1 MPSTFSAGRPRIRKQ
16 SKGILL
22 DENYGQTANTYAAN
36 QQQTSSFAS
45 QQQQG
50 QNVSYQTQTGG
61 AYVQPSDVIRGD
73 ESLPWRR
80 AKPKLRSRSLQPGE
94 RNIEDFPWL
103 RQRDRSLPRQEQ
115 ILWGRDKVP
124 IKPWIEEVICL
135 KRTEIR
141 RKLVE
146 RGCELEKVLLKASQI
161 ERREIIRAQIVEHI
175 DLKSV
180 QKYFER
186 GNYATMAEAQMAMT
200 EEILQEYEDT
210 THLQQQKHEEDMSI
224 LELTKEIDALVKK
237 DYDIP
242 WSQQGQVTTVEK
254 SKRTS
259 RKSSRDQRSTVLQQ
273 DVQQMQRIQ
282 ATEET
287 TILRLDKHDELNVQL
302 IQQQQI
308 GVPWARGIRHQQQQL
323 SQQSQSHIEDSN
335 VMSVNRHQ
343 MDEIQ
348 QQQQEVAV
356 GWRRGRQP
364 QQSVQSQQQLQHTED
379 STMLSINR
387 NDYIEQSQI
396 EQMQMNEQPVAW
408 RRGPKPQPQQSQQL
422 QHTEDSTMLSVNQ
435 VDRSQIEQVQMNEQ
449 PVAWRRGPKPQPQ
462 QPQQKL
468 QHLEDSNML
477 DVQRLQSEELQEV
490 AVAWKRGGR
499 KPVTAPV
506 QQHVEDVAIMQVEQ
520 SQVDEVPLQQEE
532 EVAVPWAR
540 GQKKPKPV
548 EPQLQEVAVPWAR
561 GKKKQQPVVEPEPE
575 PEPLVEEK
583 KPIKKKKT
591 KPKKPT
597 SAQTSPDAEEFVDQI
612 PDFEADE
619 QQPDETTVADEITEV
634 GETEEP
640 QKQFILR
647 EVQEVEEIVE
657 KKKVKVR
664 RPRKPS
670 EEVAEEL
677 AAPEEPEFE
686 QIEPVETEQVQ
697 EMATVEQQVQV
708 QKKLIKKKKPKVVKQ
723 VVFNDEIEV
732 ETIEDEAAEVT
743 QSSIQLRQA
752 QVKPTVVQTE
762 ETSVEHVEQ
771 TEEEFRKDID
781 VKMVSNIVKK
791 DKRRLHIDDS
801 QPLPEL
807 ELITQKRVQQGIDMV
822 ADEEIIEDIV
832 KDSIK
837 ESLSNTSLPERLLVK
852 KKPVVMK
859 APRFLKKLQPAV
871 CQPDQPTVLQC
882 KIDGNPY
889 PDVKWFF
896 NDIELFASEKY
907 IFNVTEKVA
916 TLEIVRVTP
925 LDVGVYTCQA
935 RNQAGVATSRSN
947 IVLGKF
953 MFWLFFSAFF
963 FFLIQTFI
971 AYTNFY
977 VYIIQLTAIKKS
989 SRKKSVFFFIFECQ
1003 IILRFLFLF
1012 IFKW

>member
-1 MPSTFSAGRPRIRKQ
+1 MT
-16 SKGILL
+16 
-22 DENYGQTANTYAAN
+22 
-36 QQQTSSFAS
+36 
-45 QQQQG
+45 
-50 QNVSYQTQTGG
+50 YQTESAQHI
-61 AYVQPSDVIRGD
+61 QPNDVIRGD

-103 RQRDRSLPRQEQ
+103 RQRDRSLPRQEHV
-115 ILWGRDKVP
+115 LWGRDKVP

-146 RGCELEKVLLKASQI
+146 RGCELERVLLKASQI

-210 THLQQQKHEEDMSI
+210 TQLQQQKHEEDMSI

-242 WSQQGQVTTVEK
+242 WTQQGQVTSVEK
-254 SKRTS
+254 SKRSS
-259 RKSSRDQRSTVLQQ
+259 RKSSRDQRSSSTVQQ
-273 DVQQMQRIQ
+273 QQQQQQMQRIQ

-308 GVPWARGIRHQQQQL
+308 GVPWARGVRQQLQQQ
-323 SQQSQSHIEDSN
+323 SQQSLSHIEDSN
-335 VMSVNRHQ
+335 IMSVDRHQ
-343 MDEIQ
+343 MDQIE
-348 QQQQEVAV
+348 QQQEVAV
-356 GWRRGRQP
+356 AWRRGRQP
-364 QQSVQSQQQLQHTED
+364 QQPIVNQQQLQHTED
-379 STMLSINR
+379 STMLSIER
-387 NDYIEQSQI
+387 NDYMQQQSQMEQMIEQPVAWRRGPKQPQQLQHTEDSTMMSINQSEYVDQSQTQI
-396 EQMQMNEQPVAW
+396 QMNEQPVAW
-408 RRGPKPQPQQSQQL
+408 RRGPKQPQQVQQ
-422 QHTEDSTMLSVNQ
+422 
-435 VDRSQIEQVQMNEQ
+435 
-449 PVAWRRGPKPQPQ
+449 
-462 QPQQKL
+462 L

-477 DVQRLQSEELQEV
+477 DIQRRQSEELQEV
-490 AVAWKRGGR
+490 PVAWKRGGR
-499 KPVTAPV
+499 KPAPV
-506 QQHVEDVAIMQVEQ
+506 QQIEQ
-520 SQVDEVPLQQEE
+520 TQADEVQLQD

-540 GQKKPKPV
+540 GQKKPTPV

-561 GKKKQQPVVEPEPE
+561 GKKKQQPVVNEPEPIQ
-575 PEPLVEEK
+575 PVEEIQQ
-583 KPIKKKKT
+583 PSPVVVAPKKKKPKT
-591 KPKKPT
+591 KKPT
-597 SAQTSPDAEEFVDQI
+597 SAQTSVDVEEYADQL
-612 PDFEADE
+612 PDFERDE
-619 QQPDETTVADEITEV
+619 QQPDESIVADEVTES
-634 GETEEP
+634 GEVEEP

-647 EVQEVEEIVE
+647 EVQEIEEVVE

-664 RPRKPS
+664 RPRRP

-677 AAPEEPEFE
+677 AIDDAPAPE
-686 QIEPVETEQVQ
+686 QIEPIETERVQ
-697 EMATVEQQVQV
+697 ETATVEQVDV
-708 QKKLIKKKKPKVVKQ
+708 QKKVVKKKKTKATKQ
-723 VVFNDEIEV
+723 VVFNDEHDV

-752 QVKPTVVQTE
+752 QVKPTVVQSE
-762 ETSVEHVEQ
+762 ETEQLLEQ
-771 TEEEFRKDID
+771 TDEEFRKDID

-801 QPLPEL
+801 RPLPEL

-832 KDSIK
+832 KGSIE
-837 ESLSNTSLPERLLVK
+837 ESISNTSLPERLLVK
-852 KKPVVMK
+852 KKPVVLK

-935 RNQAGVATSRSN
+935 KNQAGVATSRSN

-953 MFWLFFSAFF
+953 TCVRLYMYYDVYVLAMLFFRFHI
-963 FFLIQTFI
+963 FFLLLYIYKHLCIYFTT
-971 AYTNFY
+971 YTIFS
-977 VYIIQLTAIKKS
+977 VYIYK
-989 SRKKSVFFFIFECQ
+989 
-1003 IILRFLFLF
+1003 
-1012 IFKW
+1012 